1 MMMPLFPRERAVL
14 SQAKL
19 PLAQYSLSGGSTST
33 VSPWIA
39 LPRRKE
45 PNVRVPE
52 QFAILVSIQRLGYA
66 GMYGPLVQTFGTDLR
81 PRHPEGALVVGFS
94 SVGSSGT

>member
-1 MMMPLFPRERAVL
+1 MPLFPGGKIGAVARQTA
-14 SQAKL
+14 SRPVQ
-19 PLAQYSLSGGSTST
+19 PQWWQHPT

-45 PNVRVPE
+45 PNIRVPE
-52 QFAILVSIQRLGYA
+52 QFAILVPSNVLGA
-66 GMYGPLVQTFGTDLR
+66 RVCMYGSLVQTFGTDLG
-81 PRHPEGALVVGFS
+81 PRHPELVLLAGFS